1 MNHKNKVM
9 YISFKDIID
18 DDNCVVKSDGKKDLI
33 SRETI
38 MTRIRD
44 DLAAGTVII
53 KQKDQ
58 WFVDPFYYGGILT
71 GIDVY
76 KFIVL
81 LDNGDKI
88 IIKNVSETDMYFNEL
103 SGFAKYKVKVLSKN
117 KVRFTFDDDMIYPDF
132 LEESD
137 YEYHESD
144 DKKR

>member
-18 DDNCVVKSDGKKDLI
+18 DDNCVVKYDGKKELMPR
-33 SRETI
+33 STI
-38 MTRIRD
+38 MKQIIKD
-44 DLAAGTVII
+44 KADCAILI

-81 LDNGDKI
+81 FDNGDKI
-88 IIKNVSETDMYFNEL
+88 IIKNVSETDIYFEEL
-103 SGFAKYKVKVLSKN
+103 RALSKYKVSLALK
-117 KVRFTFDDDMIYPDF
+117 DDEIYPDF
-132 LEESD
+132 PKASD
-137 YEYHESD
+137 YEYQEYD